1 MQQYIADLL
10 HITDTALHRYSRAV
24 SSELVDSSCDVFW
37 ANVLLLLLLL
47 LMTCCVSAVNCSST
61 VSLSSLSH
69 TAVSS
74 LFQLFLV

>member
-10 HITDTALHRYSRAV
+10 HIADTALHRYSRAV
-24 SSELVDSSCDVFW
+24 SSELVDSSYDVFW
-37 ANVLLLLLLL
+37 ANVLLL